1 MGNLLQWSLA
11 TQGSRSLG
19 EPMKGKVLRIGTTD
33 GGKGLIA
40 IATRQAAVFDLD
52 AKPLH
57 PKPIDLPFPEIS
69 SAVLSVDGN
78 QLAIG
83 SPEGGIA
90 VLDRKVSKWSAP
102 MIDTTLRR
110 EVIDLAFHPKG
121 TWLAASYGFPPVEG
135 RAQPI
140 VLWNLSTGKRED
152 PPFVGH
158 RFEVMSLDFSPDARQ
173 LASGSWDQDVRL
185 WDIGTRRTIPPVLVK
200 AAQEVGSIQ
209 YDNGPTQV
217 AISPDGE
224 MLASVM
230 KDSVALW
237 DMANHKGL
245 ARFTGL
251 IHGTTL
257 AFSRKDKL
265 IAVGGQDK
273 NIILIPT
280 DFEYWLRAACGVAP
294 RPFTA
299 DEKRY
304 YLGEAR
310 NRGAV
315 AAWLWDMYWS
325 IRFFSGDSQHR
336 RGVAKDPC

>member
-1 MGNLLQWSLA
+1 
-11 TQGSRSLG
+11 
-19 EPMKGKVLRIGTTD
+19 
-33 GGKGLIA
+33 
-40 IATRQAAVFDLD
+40 
-52 AKPLH
+52 
-57 PKPIDLPFPEIS
+57 
-69 SAVLSVDGN
+69 
-78 QLAIG
+78 
-83 SPEGGIA
+83 
-90 VLDRKVSKWSAP
+90 
-102 MIDTTLRR
+102 
-110 EVIDLAFHPKG
+110 
-121 TWLAASYGFPPVEG
+121 
-135 RAQPI
+135 
-140 VLWNLSTGKRED
+140 
-152 PPFVGH
+152 
-158 RFEVMSLDFSPDARQ
+158 
-173 LASGSWDQDVRL
+173 
-185 WDIGTRRTIPPVLVK
+185 LVK
-200 AAQEVGSIQ
+200 AAHEEGSIQ
-209 YDNGPTQV
+209 SGDAPTKV

-224 MLASVM
+224 ILASVM

-237 DMANHKGL
+237 DIATHKGL

-304 YLGEAR
+304 YLGETR

-325 IRFFSGDSQHR
+325 IRNFLGDSPHR